1 MKKRIT
7 AIGLLL
13 AVSLVCTACFP
24 TGMRTKAD
32 LSVTDPSQLSNLP
45 DHYTEQLGDQILVDA
60 DILVPDNGSYNIY
73 KAQLTTPDFVAWRDF
88 CYGDKASET
97 NLVRDEMATDPSPY
111 VQSIYDHPEGSVISC
126 SRACTNFAKRFQQ
139 REYMFYNTYDGIDA
153 ATYLPISSIFPK
165 KDASDVNKE
174 DALQTA
180 NDLIHTLQLP
190 VEQDPTVYAFNQDDL
205 NSLLERYGNAS
216 PYPDKEEGYFCY
228 YRSYLDHVPIYDGQY
243 TSLDNV
249 MIYGSYLGI
258 AYTLYDFDEAW
269 TGGFYQTTECTQQN
283 IDLISLESALSVVQD
298 YFAGMVDIG
307 PLLINNIELCYLPT
321 PNDTYNNDYTLLP
334 VWRMN
339 TYQFVEDIDWS
350 KIKSVEDIDPE
361 IMFNYKQYFVNA
373 NTGEMILTN

>member
-228 YRSYLDHVPIYDGQY
+228 YRSVSY
-243 TSLDNV
+243 THLNRSS
-249 MIYGSYLGI
+249 G
-258 AYTLYDFDEAW
+258 
-269 TGGFYQTTECTQQN
+269 
-283 IDLISLESALSVVQD
+283 
-298 YFAGMVDIG
+298 
-307 PLLINNIELCYLPT
+307 
-321 PNDTYNNDYTLLP
+321 
-334 VWRMN
+334 
-339 TYQFVEDIDWS
+339 
-350 KIKSVEDIDPE
+350 
-361 IMFNYKQYFVNA
+361 
-373 NTGEMILTN
+373 